1 MSAIHEFYALFAV
14 RESPRAR
21 ANLGVTPRLSELSG
35 EVQER
40 VVEQESRPEAVGME
54 GARVEEV
61 DQGSLTDFAVAAQ

>member
-1 MSAIHEFYALFAV
+1 MTL
-14 RESPRAR
+14 
-21 ANLGVTPRLSELSG
+21 RLSELSG
-35 EVQER
+35 ETQER